1 MSNILLTRIDDRLI
15 HGQVVSQWCTEL
27 KPDWMLVVNDE
38 VAGDEMQQE
47 LMNMAAPAYA
57 QTRYVTVDEAIYT
70 LAKAD
75 EDQKIM
81 ILVAN
86 PEDTLKLIEGGIP
99 IKKVNIGNMDMKEGK
114 HLIAP
119 GVAVNEEDLN
129 AFHQMEKDGV
139 ELEIKK
145 VPGMKAESLDV
156 LK

>member
-1 MSNILLTRIDDRLI
+1 
-15 HGQVVSQWCTEL
+15 
-27 KPDWMLVVNDE
+27 
-38 VAGDEMQQE
+38 
-47 LMNMAAPAYA
+47 
-57 QTRYVTVDEAIYT
+57 
-70 LAKAD
+70 
-75 EDQKIM
+75 
-81 ILVAN
+81 VAN

-129 AFHQMEKDGV
+129 AFRQMEKDGV

>member
-1 MSNILLTRIDDRLI
+1 MLFRS
-15 HGQVVSQWCTEL
+15 
-27 KPDWMLVVNDE
+27 LVVNDE

-114 HLIAP
+114 HLVAP

-129 AFHQMEKDGV
+129 AFRQMEKDGV